1 MGVKDTAEE
10 SVLQHRAGG
19 VLTLTL
25 NRPERRNAVDD
36 ATANVLHERVRAVH
50 DDPDCQV
57 IVIDGAGPSFCA
69 GWDVEAATALRALPV
84 AAVEAVF
91 ERNRVLLEDLE
102 SAPQVTVAAV
112 HGAVMG
118 FGLGLVARCD
128 IALAA
133 ESTLVALPE
142 IAHRIVPAIVMVDLL
157 ETLPEKVALDWLLSG
172 ERRTADDALAAA
184 LFSRVVPDDEL
195 QSAVA
200 ELARALA
207 AHDSTTL
214 RETKA
219 LYRRLQGLDRSAAVR
234 EAIATAAAAL
244 SDGGS

>member
-1 MGVKDTAEE
+1 
-10 SVLQHRAGG
+10 
-19 VLTLTL
+19 
-25 NRPERRNAVDD
+25 
-36 ATANVLHERVRAVH
+36 VR

-84 AAVEAVF
+84 AAVEAAF

-142 IAHRIVPAIVMVDLL
+142 IAHRIVPRRS
-157 ETLPEKVALDWLLSG
+157 LSTG
-172 ERRTADDALAAA
+172 C
-184 LFSRVVPDDEL
+184 FRV
-195 QSAVA
+195 
-200 ELARALA
+200 
-207 AHDSTTL
+207 
-214 RETKA
+214 
-219 LYRRLQGLDRSAAVR
+219 SAAPPTMPSPP
-234 EAIATAAAAL
+234 ASSAASSPTTSCSL
-244 SDGGS
+244 R